1 VPDISLPVLLYAAAA
16 LALAGFVKGFIGL
29 GMPTTATGLLTVL
42 LTPAQAAAL
51 LVVPNVATNIWQA
64 FAGKHLRPLLRRFW
78 PMLLGIAAGSAPGAG
93 VMTHDTSGLAITA
106 LGVLLCL
113 YAAFSLVSPRLR
125 VPQQAEWWL
134 GPLIGAATGWLA
146 VLTGVFV
153 VPLGPYLSALSL
165 EPDELIQAL
174 GLSLLTS
181 ALAIGVAL
189 AREHALPVA
198 ALGASAA
205 ALAPAGLGLLIGQWL
220 RQRTSPA
227 MFVRVFA
234 LALLAIGLHLAVRN
248 LI

>member
-1 VPDISLPVLLYAAAA
+1 MPDVSLPVLLYAGAA
-16 LALAGFVKGFIGL
+16 LLLAGFVKGFIGL
-29 GMPTTATGLLTVL
+29 GMPTTATGLLTIL
-42 LTPAQAAAL
+42 LTPAHAAAL

-64 FAGKHLRPLLRRFW
+64 FAGDRLRPLLRRFW

-93 VMTHDTSGLAITA
+93 VMTHDTSGVATTA

-113 YAAFSLVSPRLR
+113 YAVLSLMSPRLR
-125 VPQQAEWWL
+125 VPPAAEWWL
-134 GPLIGAATGWLA
+134 APLVGAATGWLA

-153 VPLGPYLSALSL
+153 VPLGPYLNALSL

-174 GLSLLTS
+174 GLSLLAS

-189 AREHALPVA
+189 ARENALPAV
-198 ALGASAA
+198 ALGASLV
-205 ALAPAGLGLLIGQWL
+205 ALVPAGLGLLFGQWL
-220 RQRTSPA
+220 RQQTRPA
-227 MFVRVFA
+227 VFVQVFA

>member
-1 VPDISLPVLLYAAAA
+1 LPDISPPVLLYAAAA
-16 LALAGFVKGFIGL
+16 LAMAGFVKGFIGL
-29 GMPTTATGLLTVL
+29 GMPTTATGLLTIL
-42 LTPAQAAAL
+42 LTPAHAAAL

-64 FAGKHLRPLLRRFW
+64 FAGKRLRPLLRRFW

-93 VMTHDTSGLAITA
+93 VMTHDTSGVATTA

-113 YAAFSLVSPRLR
+113 YAALSLTSPRLR
-125 VPQQAEWWL
+125 VPPEAEWWL
-134 GPLIGAATGWLA
+134 APLVGAATGWLA

-153 VPLGPYLSALSL
+153 VPLGPYLNTLSL

-189 AREHALPVA
+189 ARENALPAV
-198 ALGASAA
+198 ALGASLV
-205 ALAPAGLGLLIGQWL
+205 ALMPAGLGLLLGRWL
-220 RQRTSPA
+220 RQRTRPA
-227 MFVRVFA
+227 VFVQVFG
-234 LALLAIGLHLAVRN
+234 LALLAIGLHLVVKN